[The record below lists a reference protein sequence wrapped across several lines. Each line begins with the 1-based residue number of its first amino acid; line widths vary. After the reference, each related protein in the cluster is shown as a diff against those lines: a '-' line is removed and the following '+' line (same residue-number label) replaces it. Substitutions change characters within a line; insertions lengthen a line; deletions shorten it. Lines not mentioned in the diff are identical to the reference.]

1 MNGIRR
7 GLVDGYYTF
16 HLLNPKVGSKRIG
29 NFIDNEY
36 ITQRL
41 ESTNDWNDVWGITHE
56 ILMKILLKNGD
67 LFNNRGLDGDDDYI
81 LQTSEINI
89 KKDFSNK
96 NDVTCNITF
105 DGEPFTCNVRGIL
118 SITGDILDDGF
129 NPVKIS
135 LSNGVIDE
143 RENFYMLSETID
155 LFIGDGEEIVE
166 KTNVFPIYGER
177 VQGSITVTISGTVS
191 LPQVSVVADLEYNP
205 IKLSGNILEVTNFEG
220 KVYNNQILVT
230 NDLLKGTGNLSG
242 FIKGTCNNT
251 LTISFNNVVLS
262 RNNGTSIFPVSVNGK
277 EINVVV
283 TNDGSIIQ
291 KVDEFE
297 LTGTYDEG
305 IFTGSIVT
313 MVKGTVENPIFTLE
327 GDIQL
332 QEYVN
337 LLPEEYIQRTYTNNC
352 SNLIQLLT
360 SYNSKTI
367 GENVSLPYY
376 IDGFVVKIRKD

>member
-1 MNGIRR
+1 LNGIRR

-16 HLLNPKVGSKRIG
+16 HLLNPKVSTKRVG

-67 LFNNRGLDGDDDYI
+67 LFNNRGLDGDNDYT
-81 LQTSEINI
+81 LQTTEINI

-96 NDVTCNITF
+96 NDVTCNIISE
-105 DGEPFTCNVRGIL
+105 GKPFTCPIQGIL

-129 NPVKIS
+129 NPLKVS

-155 LFIGDGEEIVE
+155 LFIVDGEQIVE
-166 KTNVFPIYGER
+166 KTHIFPIYGER
-177 VQGSITVTISGTVS
+177 VQGSITVSISGTVAQ
-191 LPQVSVVADLEYNP
+191 PQISVVANLEYNP
-205 IKLSGNILEVTNFEG
+205 IKLSGDILKTTNFEG
-220 KVYNNQILVT
+220 KVYNNHVVVD
-230 NDLLKGTGNLSG
+230 NDLLKGTANLSG
-242 FIKGTCNNT
+242 YIKGTGNNT

-262 RNNGTSIFPVSVNGK
+262 RNNGTSLFPASINGK

-283 TNDGSIIQ
+283 TNDGSITQ
-291 KVDEFE
+291 KTDEFE
-297 LTGTYDEG
+297 LSGTYDEG

-313 MVKGTVENPIFTLE
+313 TVKGTVEKPIFIIE

-367 GENVSLPYY
+367 GENDSLPYY
-376 IDGFVVKIRKD
+376 IDGLVVKLRKD